1 MSVIIA
7 IPVNSTDIQERFTSL
22 CPEARFIDRDHLNPD
37 DLRDAEVILGNVPP
51 AVLKNCSS
59 LKWLQL
65 DSAGADAYLNLP
77 ESVTLTNASG
87 AYGEAISEYM
97 LACTMAA
104 IKKLYEYAA
113 LQKEREWK
121 NLGTVKTVSQLQI
134 LTIGMGNIS
143 TAYAERMNLLG
154 AVTDGVRR
162 DVSKTKPSFY
172 RSQYAMK
179 DLDSII
185 GKYDVIAMALP
196 ATHETEHVMTKERIA
211 LTKTGSILINVGR
224 GSAIDETA
232 LIDAAKAHHFSHVFL
247 DVFEH
252 EPLPKNNPLW
262 TCRDVTVTPH
272 IAGRFNA
279 AVTYENII
287 QIMCDNLSRYLHNEP
302 LKHAVDRTRGY

>member
-7 IPVNSTDIQERFTSL
+7 IPIENSEIRSRFTAL
-22 CPEARFIDRDHLNPD
+22 CSEARFIDRDHLQSEE
-37 DLRDAEVILGNVPP
+37 LKDAEVILGNVPVS
-51 AVLKNCSS
+51 ALSSCSS

-77 ESVTLTNASG
+77 ETVTLTNASG

-113 LQKEREWK
+113 LQKERDWR
-121 NLGTVKTVSQLQI
+121 NLGSVKTVSTLTV
-134 LTIGMGNIS
+134 LTIGMGNIAS
-143 TAYAERMNLLG
+143 AYAQRMHALG
-154 AVTDGVRR
+154 AVVDGIRR
-162 DVSKTKPSFY
+162 TRKEKPSFY
-172 RSQYAMK
+172 RHQYMM
-179 DLDSII
+179 DQLDDILSD
-185 GKYDVIAMALP
+185 YDVIAMALP
-196 ATHETEHVMTKERIA
+196 GTAETDHVMTKERLA
-211 LTKTGSILINVGR
+211 KTKTGSILINVGR

-232 LIDAAKAHHFSHVFL
+232 LIDMAKAHHFSHVFL

-279 AVTYENII
+279 AVTYDNII
-287 QIMCDNLSRYLHNEP
+287 DIMLANLSHYLHDEP
-302 LKHAVDRTRGY
+302 MEHIVNRKAGY